1 MYTPSFIS
9 TWYEIMAQ
17 NSSESI
23 TTIDHGLAQYPVK
36 VDVQVK
42 VHVDGEDHIFSG
54 IGSAHRDDDYPY
66 PYGGVVYKYNDVHI
80 KLATPY
86 DTKIHTHYDSG
97 GIAFTG
103 GISNLYH
110 GPNHLSGPYVRG
122 FARVRAWK
130 EADMPDVL
138 FSQTINMS
146 GGVSFLNNSNID
158 LYETLGGVVY
168 AFDDEMVRLWVPT
181 LEGLSSMFT
190 NGEQSFN
197 VIGGDGGVFS
207 AVDGWLLGQEHVGII
222 HIKAWNFGCQQQVYH
237 HEIVLGK
244 NIDHNGTFPFPCFY
258 DITNHLVTVQIK
270 ALQNSGA
277 NGGMLFYGTGTTM
290 ASTQYGF
297 GGVVY
302 VYTENKVMVWRPSDT
317 ASKGNIINIGE
328 RWGNGIANQSSET
341 AVVII
346 RVIRLKPRG
355 LISSGISVERSP
367 YSCDAA
373 FGHVF
378 GDVIGTCTIHY
389 RVECNLPYCETI
401 QTIQMDDILNAIR
414 INSKTTWKARRS
426 KISIWEDRRS
436 VWCIGYSGIAI
447 LAVIMCSVVVP
458 DCIRIS
464 KHLYDYYSL
473 YRKK

>member
-1 MYTPSFIS
+1 MG
-9 TWYEIMAQ
+9 Q
-17 NSSESI
+17 
-23 TTIDHGLAQYPVK
+23 
-36 VDVQVK
+36 
-42 VHVDGEDHIFSG
+42 
-54 IGSAHRDDDYPY
+54 
-66 PYGGVVYKYNDVHI
+66 
-80 KLATPY
+80 
-86 DTKIHTHYDSG
+86 
-97 GIAFTG
+97 
-103 GISNLYH
+103 
-110 GPNHLSGPYVRG
+110 NHLSGPYVRG

-138 FSQTINMS
+138 FSQTIMMS
-146 GGVSFLNNSNID
+146 
-158 LYETLGGVVY
+158 
-168 AFDDEMVRLWVPT
+168 
-181 LEGLSSMFT
+181 
-190 NGEQSFN
+190 
-197 VIGGDGGVFS
+197 GDGGVFS
-207 AVDGWLLGQEHVGII
+207 AIDGWWLRHKQSGAVD
-222 HIKAWNFGCQQQVYH
+222 IKAWNFGCQQQVYH
-237 HEIVLGK
+237 HVIVLGK

-290 ASTQYGF
+290 ASTQFGF

-328 RWGNGIANQSSET
+328 RWGNGNAHQSSET

-389 RVECNLPYCETI
+389 RVECNLPYCERVCPVPPQGQNASFNEYDNHPGGVVSYQCLHGYI
-401 QTIQMDDILNAIR
+401 QIGGDVNRFCLKNLTWHGTSLICKAIETIQMDDILNSIR
-414 INSKTTWKARRS
+414 INSKTTSKARRS

-447 LAVIMCSVVVP
+447 LALIMCSVVVP

-464 KHLYDYYSL
+464 KHLCDYYSL
-473 YRKK
+473 YRK